1 MQKLKSLATVERER
15 EHNFSK
21 IAKAYLL
28 QTKTAFQK
36 INKNY
41 MKIEML

>member
-1 MQKLKSLATVERER
+1 MQKLKSLETVKR
-15 EHNFSK
+15 EHNFSEK
-21 IAKAYLL
+21 AKAYLL